1 MSDRIPI
8 LQIPRA
14 LSATEKRVYDRLRSG
29 DTPDRICMEMHLY
42 PDRYAEL
49 VQSIRSK
56 GHNPDQKEVEKMEW
70 TAEEKRILIQMKK
83 EGATNAQIAE
93 KLGRN
98 KGQVAVKYSTMMK
111 SAQRDPETSAPP
123 APAPASDPVL
133 ESIANVPVPDTI
145 YIDDPKQPARS
156 IPDVVMQALTD
167 ARDRLRTQLEAHRN
181 ISRNIEQN
189 LMDLDDYIDKIL
201 GA

>member
-111 SAQRDPETSAPP
+111 SAQRDPETSAPLLRHLP
-123 APAPASDPVL
+123 LIPFWNQLQMCQSLIRYTLMIRNNRQDP
-133 ESIANVPVPDTI
+133 S
-145 YIDDPKQPARS
+145 
-156 IPDVVMQALTD
+156 
-167 ARDRLRTQLEAHRN
+167 RT
-181 ISRNIEQN
+181 
-189 LMDLDDYIDKIL
+189 
-201 GA
+201 